1 MALYQTLL
9 CSRIILKP
17 CGIFGNLI
25 KLTKG
30 RPRFG
35 EFIPTLEFQIVRRY
49 SNESARYFVSVSRVD
64 QSTYRVNHNAREIR
78 QESIQHIKVGR
89 NVHIRPS
96 WYDIFS
102 TNSLFRVVIVAYLPS
117 EKFLEVSRS
126 SFDRSVNASHRMDR
140 RTCSTNLY
148 WIYR

>member
-9 CSRIILKP
+9 CSRIILKA

-64 QSTYRVNHNAREIR
+64 QSTYRVSHNAREIR
-78 QESIQHIKVGR
+78 QESIQHIKVER
-89 NVHIRPS
+89 NVLT
-96 WYDIFS
+96 YD
-102 TNSLFRVVIVAYLPS
+102 LL
-117 EKFLEVSRS
+117 
-126 SFDRSVNASHRMDR
+126 
-140 RTCSTNLY
+140 
-148 WIYR
+148 